1 MDSQIVSL
9 SDSQIKALS
18 HIRHRARILETELSS
33 KIPKELSSRVEPL
46 ANFLRKNGQ
55 IDVHFHPDRIYAP
68 GKLVIDGLL
77 EWGEYKSQFETGIS
91 NGSKTAHAGGL
102 RDELES
108 ELFQNAFGGT
118 TPRERPKYGSLN
130 LFHFADGSSPRF
142 GSCYLIL
149 KPHVFSRTSFTF
161 GDSVSRPVIVATHE
175 TLEVL
180 FLTAIDSVLKSE
192 ETLGRRWSD
201 PADFLSSIEEAFAA
215 TSVRNW
221 MRVGRILDDYV
232 ECQIHGSLRL
242 DRDVSGLVID
252 AAFRN
257 SAVYDRLLALGT
269 QNGFPIYFHPGFE
282 LDVANVPRD
291 FRGVRMPDL
300 AKRVCNGS
308 RFTVVDIG
316 RADNQLLSKSSSWA
330 DWGTEEETLQNLKQL
345 WHVLVN
351 YGQPVNLD

>member
-1 MDSQIVSL
+1 MDSPIVSL

-18 HIRHRARILETELSS
+18 NVRHRAIALNSEFRLRI
-33 KIPKELSSRVEPL
+33 PQELSSRVQHL
-46 ANFLRKNGQ
+46 ADLLRKSGQ
-55 IDVHFHPDRIYAP
+55 IDVHFHPDRVYAP

-142 GSCYLIL
+142 GSCYFIL
-149 KPHVFSRTSFTF
+149 KPHVLRRTSFAL
-161 GDSVSRPVIVATHE
+161 GDSVSRPAIVATYE

-180 FLTAIDSVLKSE
+180 LLAAIESVLNSE

-201 PADFLSSIEEAFAA
+201 PEELLSRVEEAFAA
-215 TSVRNW
+215 TSIRNW

-232 ECQIHGSLRL
+232 ECQVHGNLRL
-242 DRDVSGLVID
+242 DLDVSGLVVD
-252 AAFRN
+252 AAYKN
-257 SAVYDRLLALGT
+257 SAVYDRLLAICSE
-269 QNGFPIYFHPGFE
+269 NNFPIYFHPGFE

-291 FRGVRMPDL
+291 FRGERMPDL
-300 AKRVCNGS
+300 AKSIS
-308 RFTVVDIG
+308 RGLKLNVVDIG
-316 RADNQLLSKSSSWA
+316 RADNQLQSTSTSWS
-330 DWGTEEETLQNLKQL
+330 DWGTKEETVQNLKQL

-351 YGQPVNLD
+351 FGQAVT